1 LTAFRNYPE
10 EADMFH
16 GVLRVVAVVVVSI
29 VSVSPAFGQGA
40 VAEIN
45 GNAVDQTGA
54 ALPGATVTITDEA
67 TGLTRT
73 GVANESGRFVIPAVT
88 PGRYTIRAELS
99 GFQTQTRSGVTILVG
114 QAITLNFTLPI
125 GGLTDVVTVTGEAP
139 LIEVTQTQI
148 GANITSQAIDDLP
161 TQGRQQ
167 YALLALVPGMTPAL
181 GPGAFEGA
189 QFTANGRNTGSNLFL
204 VDGMYNVD
212 DRTLSGSG
220 SQTRM
225 TIDTTAEFQV
235 LTHEYGPEYGG
246 STGVVVNSITKSG
259 TNAFHGRAA
268 YYLQDSSLDALNY
281 FTKREGLEKPDSGVK
296 TALAQIGG
304 PIFRNKAF
312 FFFNFERLL
321 LDEAAN
327 LNYPLEAAPL
337 ATSYGVAMPIRST
350 NIFQRVD
357 YQLNESHSFNVRAL
371 FDPNAVDG
379 QDHQDEKRTLS
390 AMRIERAP
398 RPGEIFASAQWLAVF
413 GNRMVNE
420 MRVSYLTEQLH
431 VGDQRLFDTGG
442 GKVWELAGTGRGE
455 LIGLGSVDQ
464 LDFGS
469 AQLHADY
476 QAGPHESPSGANV
489 TSPVF
494 TNQFTFT
501 PRNHTLKF
509 GFGVSKNGGTNV
521 VGANYF
527 GIYEFLGNRPFDPAN
542 LATYPNR
549 FRIRLGNLFYA
560 MDDWRTNFF
569 VGDKWQ
575 ATSKLTLNVG
585 VRYDYQHMIPQTKD
599 AFAPRFGVAYALDER
614 TVIRAGAGKF
624 YEYQATAVAS
634 NLQIGTVIS
643 PTYIFDTGEDNSASR
658 GVLPA
663 SACLRPVG
671 RDGMAVTSPVC
682 RAELVNV
689 RNQVAA
695 GTFVNPEPVLD
706 GNRQM
711 GYLLGFSA
719 GIQREVLPGIAV
731 TVDYV
736 GNRGRDQT
744 ARIDINEPRLL
755 PDGRIGRP
763 GPSVFDPD
771 GTLIP
776 AQARGTSF
784 QRVLQYQTRP
794 EFNTSYDALEL
805 SVVRRLANRW
815 SGRMAYTFSKAY
827 DVNAGVFGGANIIE
841 KRVNDDLN
849 PRLDYGLANHDN
861 RHAFT
866 GGANWDA
873 WRGLAAGF
881 TFRYYSGNPVNELIG
896 RDVDGDR
903 DTTDRPVRGRDD
915 LTLPIASPVDASG
928 LAIRNGIDG
937 ANKMLLDVRLQYVY
951 RMAGQQTM
959 GFYWEIY
966 NALNRVNYGNPEAN
980 RRSAFFLQS
989 IAADLP
995 RTMQLGWRYTF

>member
-1 LTAFRNYPE
+1 ML
-10 EADMFH
+10 H
-16 GVLRVVAVVVVSI
+16 GVSRVVVVAI
-29 VSVSPAFGQGA
+29 VAVLTAAPALGQGA

-45 GNAVDQTGA
+45 GTAVDQTGA
-54 ALPGATVTITDEA
+54 ALPGAMITITEES

-73 GVANESGRFVIPAVT
+73 GVANSSGRFVIPAVT
-88 PGRYTIRAELS
+88 PGRYAIRAELS
-99 GFQTQTRSGVTILVG
+99 GFQSQMRSGVTVLVG
-114 QAITLNFTLPI
+114 QALTLSFTLPI

-148 GANITSQAIDDLP
+148 GANITSQAIEDLP

-181 GPGAFEGA
+181 GPGAFEGN
-189 QFTANGRNTGSNLFL
+189 QYTANGRNTGSNLFL

-225 TIDTTAEFQV
+225 TIDTTSEYQV
-235 LTHEYGPEYGG
+235 LTHEYGAEYGG
-246 STGVVVNSITKSG
+246 STGVVVNAITKSG
-259 TNAFHGRAA
+259 TNAFRGRAA
-268 YYLQDSSLDALNY
+268 YYLQDSSLDATNY
-281 FTKREGLEKPDSGVK
+281 FLKQERLEKQESGVK
-296 TALAQIGG
+296 TMLGQIGG
-304 PIFRNKAF
+304 PILRNKAF
-312 FFFNFERLL
+312 FFFNVERLL
-321 LDEAAN
+321 LEEAAN
-327 LNYPLEAAPL
+327 LNFPAEAAPL
-337 ATSYGVAMPIRST
+337 ARSYSVALPIKST
-350 NIFQRVD
+350 NIFQRID
-357 YQLNESHSFNVRAL
+357 YQLNEAHSFNFRAM

-379 QDHQDEKRTLS
+379 QDHQDEKRTVS

-398 RPGEIFASAQWLAVF
+398 KPGEMFLSAQWLSVF
-413 GNRMVNE
+413 GSRMVNE
-420 MRVSYLTEQLH
+420 MRFSVVDEKLH
-431 VGDQRLFDTGG
+431 VGDQQLFDTGG
-442 GKVWELAGTGRGE
+442 GKVWELNGRGRGE
-455 LIGLGSVDQ
+455 LIGLGGRDQ

-469 AQLHADY
+469 AQLHPDY
-476 QAGPHESPSGANV
+476 QAGPHESPSGAAV
-489 TSPVF
+489 TTPSF
-494 TNQFTFT
+494 TNQFTFS

-509 GFGVSKNGGTNV
+509 GFGASKNGGTNV
-521 VGANYF
+521 VGGQYF
-527 GIYEFLGNRPFDPAN
+527 GIFEFPGNRPFDPAD
-542 LATYPNR
+542 LATYPDR
-549 FRIRLGNLFYA
+549 FRIRMGNLFYA

-569 VGDKWQ
+569 IGDKWQ
-575 ATSKLTLNVG
+575 ATGKLTVNVG

-599 AFAPRFGVAYALDER
+599 AFAPRFGVAYALDDR

-634 NLQIGTVIS
+634 NLLLNAVIS
-643 PTYIFDTGEDNSASR
+643 PTFQFDTGQDTSAAR

-663 SACLRPVG
+663 SACLRPEG
-671 RDGMAVTSPVC
+671 SDGMAMISAAC
-682 RAELVNV
+682 RAELLQI
-689 RNQVAA
+689 RERLAA
-695 GTFVNPEPVLD
+695 GSFINTEPVID
-706 GNRQM
+706 GNREM
-711 GYLLGFSA
+711 GYLIGFSA
-719 GIQREVLPGIAV
+719 GIQREVLPGIAI

-744 ARIDINEPRLL
+744 ARIDINEPRQL

-776 AQARGTSF
+776 PQARTANF

-794 EFNTSYDALEL
+794 EFDTRYDALEV

-815 SGRMAYTFSKAY
+815 SGRIAYTLSKAY
-827 DVNAGVFGGANIIE
+827 DVNAGVFGGANIVE

-866 GGANWDA
+866 SGANWDA

-896 RDVDGDR
+896 RDVNGDR
-903 DTTDRPVRGRDD
+903 DATDRPVRGRDD
-915 LTLPIASPVDASG
+915 ATLAIASPVDANG
-928 LAIRNGIDG
+928 LAIRNGIEG
-937 ANKMLLDVRLQYVY
+937 ANKILLDLRLQYVY
-951 RMAGQQTM
+951 RRANLQTM

-966 NALNRVNYGNPEAN
+966 NALNRVNYGNPEGN